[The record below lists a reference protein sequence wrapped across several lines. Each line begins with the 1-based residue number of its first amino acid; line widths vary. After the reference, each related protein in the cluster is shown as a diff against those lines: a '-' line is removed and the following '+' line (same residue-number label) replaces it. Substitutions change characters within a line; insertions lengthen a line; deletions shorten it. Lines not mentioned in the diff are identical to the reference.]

1 MSRLHNFIMK
11 DNRNSILASNIKA
24 ERNRKNITQAELAE
38 LINMSDSA
46 ISLIERG
53 IQTPSI
59 FVVND
64 IARVL
69 SIDINDL
76 LKNVP

>member
-59 FVVND
+59 FVVHD